1 MLFLYFNWI
10 FYCFNQRNN
19 KSREACGIKFLIKGR
34 KNVFCCSKTAII
46 KLLKP
51 QAAQLGIIFF
61 YREHSNAVMCLLE
74 RPVQGHITE
83 DRWRKKAQHL
93 AGIKPTTS
101 LLQGV
106 PPTALLQQLPIKGE
120 KFWKAGKNW
129 QRLANERTCSFNTK
143 EQLLDLTCWVLKVG
157 CSNKHKQWRDISA

>member
-19 KSREACGIKFLIKGR
+19 KSREACGINFLIKGR

-83 DRWRKKAQHL
+83 DRWRKKPSTQQELNPRPLCYKAC
-93 AGIKPTTS
+93 
-101 LLQGV
+101 
-106 PPTALLQQLPIKGE
+106 PPLHCYNSFPSK
-120 KFWKAGKNW
+120 GKNSERREKIDKGW
-129 QRLANERTCSFNTK
+129 QMKERARSIQRSSC
-143 EQLLDLTCWVLKVG
+143 LTWLVE
-157 CSNKHKQWRDISA
+157 S

>member
-19 KSREACGIKFLIKGR
+19 KSREACGINFLIKGR

-51 QAAQLGIIFF
+51 QAAQLGIFF
-61 YREHSNAVMCLLE
+61 FIGNTVMLWCASSRDLFKDTLLRIDGE
-74 RPVQGHITE
+74 
-83 DRWRKKAQHL
+83 KKALHP

-129 QRLANERTCSFNTK
+129 QRLTNERTCSFNTK

-157 CSNKHKQWRDISA
+157 CSNKHNQWRDISA